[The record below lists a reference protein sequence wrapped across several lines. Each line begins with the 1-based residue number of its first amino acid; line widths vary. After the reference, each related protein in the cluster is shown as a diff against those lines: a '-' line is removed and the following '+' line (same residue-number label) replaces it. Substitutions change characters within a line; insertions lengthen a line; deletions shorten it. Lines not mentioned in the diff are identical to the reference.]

1 MVYGLKSIIVYT
13 LEMITRIDGTKRY
26 SDILIHNRIVYLS
39 GIVPSC
45 EGTLYDQTKEVL
57 NLLDSKLKCC
67 GSSKNDILMMTIY
80 LTDITKYDEMNVA
93 YDEWV
98 GKPPARATIGASLPN
113 SMWKLEVA
121 VTAAIPYVVDTTK
134 YGLHDLNYIV

>member
-1 MVYGLKSIIVYT
+1 
-13 LEMITRIDGTKRY
+13 MITRIGGTSRY

-45 EGTLYDQTKEVL
+45 DGSLYDQTKEVL
-57 NLLDSKLKCC
+57 TLLDAKLKCS

-80 LTDITKYDEMNVA
+80 LADASSYEEMNVA

-98 GKPPARATIGASLPN
+98 GKPPARATIGVGLPN
-113 SMWKLEVA
+113 TMWKLEIA
-121 VTAAIPYVVDTTK
+121 VTAAIPYVFDYTI
-134 YGLHDLNYIV
+134 GDLNYIV

>member
-1 MVYGLKSIIVYT
+1 MENDLKSILLYYT
-13 LEMITRIDGTKRY
+13 EMTTRIGGTKRY

-39 GIVPSC
+39 GIVPTC
-45 EGTLYDQTKEVL
+45 EGTLYTQTKEVL
-57 NLLDSKLKCC
+57 DILDSKLKCC

-80 LTDITKYDEMNVA
+80 LTDITNYDEMNVA

-113 SMWKLEVA
+113 SIWKLEVA
-121 VTAAIPYVVDTTK
+121 VTAAIPYVFESTN
-134 YGLHDLNYIV
+134 YGLHDINYIV